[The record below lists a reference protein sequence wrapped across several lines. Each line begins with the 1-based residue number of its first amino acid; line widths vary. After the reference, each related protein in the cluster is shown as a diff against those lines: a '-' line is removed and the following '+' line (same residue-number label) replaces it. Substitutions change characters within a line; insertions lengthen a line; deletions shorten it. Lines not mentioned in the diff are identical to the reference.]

1 MRGRRKQQG
10 VSIVGFV
17 FVAVVIVAVAMVGFR
32 VTPAYI
38 EYYSVQKAL
47 QRSLDEAR
55 DRGSTREIQIAFQR
69 FADSGYIESV
79 RGADVE
85 VTRQGNE
92 IVASVAWTRKLHM
105 VANASLFLEF
115 EAVASR

>member
-1 MRGRRKQQG
+1 
-10 VSIVGFV
+10 
-17 FVAVVIVAVAMVGFR
+17 MVGFR
-32 VTPAYI
+32 VAPAYI

-47 QRSLDEAR
+47 QRSLDEVR
-55 DRGSTREIQIAFQR
+55 DRSSKREIQQAFQR

-79 RGADVE
+79 SGTDVD

-92 IVASVAWTRKLHM
+92 IVASVSWTRKLHM

>member
-1 MRGRRKQQG
+1 MRERRKQNG
-10 VSIVGFV
+10 LSILGFV
-17 FVAVVIVAVAMVGFR
+17 FVAAVLVAVAMIGFR

-38 EYYSVQKAL
+38 EFYSVQKAL
-47 QRSLDEAR
+47 QRALDEAR
-55 DRGSTREIQIAFQR
+55 DRGSTREIQVAFQR

-85 VTRQGNE
+85 VTRQGGE
-92 IVASVAWTRKLHM
+92 VVASVSWTRKLHM

>member
-1 MRGRRKQQG
+1 MRERRKQNG
-10 VSIVGFV
+10 LSIIGFV
-17 FVAVVIVAVAMVGFR
+17 FVAVVLVIFAMVGFR
-32 VTPAYI
+32 VAPAYI

-55 DRGSTREIQIAFQR
+55 DRNSTREIQNSFQR

-92 IVASVAWTRKLHM
+92 IVASASWTRKLHM
-105 VANASLFLEF
+105 VANVSLFLEF
-115 EAVASR
+115 DAVASR